1 MAAPRRNY
9 TVRTQKKGLNLR
21 EEPNTKSRIL
31 RLIPNG
37 EVVKVDPSIEAPIGW
52 FAVKGG
58 GYVMGEFLE

>member
-9 TVRTQKKGLNLR
+9 TVRTKKAGLNLR
-21 EEPNTKSRIL
+21 ELPSKESKIL

-37 EVVKVDPSIEAPIGW
+37 EKVKIDPSVEAPIGW
-52 FAVKGG
+52 FAVDGG

>member
-9 TVRTQKKGLNLR
+9 TVRTRKKGLNLR
-21 EEPNTKSRIL
+21 AEPSKESRIL

-37 EVVKVDPSIEAPIGW
+37 EVIKVDPTADAPLGW

>member
-1 MAAPRRNY
+1 MAAQRRNY
-9 TVRTQKKGLNLR
+9 TVRTKKAGLNLR
-21 EEPNTKSRIL
+21 EEPSKESNIL

-37 EVVKVDPSIEAPIGW
+37 EKVTVDPSVETPLGW

>member
-9 TVRTQKKGLNLR
+9 TVRTKKAGLNLR
-21 EEPNTKSRIL
+21 EEPNKESKIL

-37 EVVKVDPSIEAPIGW
+37 EKVTVDQTVETPLGW

>member
-9 TVRTQKKGLNLR
+9 TVRTKKKGLNLR
-21 EEPNTKSRIL
+21 EEPNKDSNIL

-37 EVVKVDPSIEAPIGW
+37 EKVKIDPSVETPLGW
-52 FAVKGG
+52 FAVDGG